1 MNIVFYTLLFK
12 IELLVCDFIHHSIP
26 EHRPIK
32 DLNMYITTSTV
43 KSAFVVIII
52 ILSGMLLTVNAE
64 INKTKPPFSLTLAQ
78 VKNWSP
84 TSSSAEPTNVS
95 TITLQARFIAH
106 LDEKKLQLDER
117 VKLLLAPDGMNN
129 LANYIEPQDKF
140 NLYNFTHWSYVDVLN
155 WFTGEATVNV
165 PAKPWIDTAH
175 KNGVK
180 VIGTVFFRP
189 AQYGGNA
196 DTVAMMLEVD
206 EYGNFP
212 YANKLVEIALY
223 YGFDGW
229 LMNQET
235 DLTVVKN
242 ANNEIVSGQFDYIKA
257 AELAKKMQ
265 RFMAYLT
272 KMAPEGMEIH
282 WYDSMLLDG
291 SVRWQNQLNELS
303 SPFLQDDKI
312 TSDKVT
318 DEVSGRVSDS
328 IFLNYWWNADMV
340 KESVEQAKNLERSA
354 YDIYFGADLWPDRNA
369 QRLFK
374 RRAWLDALFTD
385 NGNKGQSSI
394 ALFANNASFIFS
406 GSDSLAAYS
415 NFQYDANDY
424 LSFYQSEVRL
434 FSGDDLNVFLDDKP
448 QNWPGLG
455 RYIPAKS
462 TLSQL
467 PFSTSFN
474 TGHGKFTANKGKIQ
488 QGAWHDVG
496 QQDILPTWQF
506 AVEGNKSLSVF
517 FDFEQAYSG
526 GNSLALRAK
535 SIIKW
540 SLIPLYKTAFVLDEN
555 SLLSVIFKHNSPTT
569 SVWIWL
575 ETVDKVKI
583 KYPLMSDT
591 NQWSTVT
598 VDLKHYQGK
607 VIDKIGF
614 MVLGQNYNL
623 LSTNIGAVRIQ

>member
-1 MNIVFYTLLFK
+1 MNVRTLT
-12 IELLVCDFIHHSIP
+12 
-26 EHRPIK
+26 IK
-32 DLNMYITTSTV
+32 
-43 KSAFVVIII
+43 I
-52 ILSGMLLTVNAE
+52 ILSIAFIALGSTLCTATAE
-64 INKTKPPFSLTLAQ
+64 INKTKPPFSLTLTQ
-78 VKNWSP
+78 VKDWSP
-84 TSSSAEPTNVS
+84 TSPFAESANVS
-95 TITLQARFIAH
+95 TIALQDRIIAH
-106 LDEKKLQLDER
+106 LNEKQPTLDER

-165 PAKPWIDTAH
+165 PAKPWVDTAH

-189 AQYGGNA
+189 AQYGGNV
-196 DTVAMMLEVD
+196 DTVAMMLEMD
-206 EYGNFP
+206 EYDRFP
-212 YANKLVEIALY
+212 YADKLVEIALY

-235 DLTVVKN
+235 DLTFVKN
-242 ANNEIVSGQFDYIKA
+242 DKNEIVEGQFDYVKA

-272 KMAPEGMEIH
+272 KAAPEGMEIH

-303 SPFLQDDKI
+303 SPFLQDNKFI
-312 TSDKVT
+312 SDKVT
-318 DEVSGRVSDS
+318 DEVGVRVSDS

-340 KESVEQAKNLERSA
+340 KDSVKQVNSLNRSA
-354 YDIYFGADLWPDRNA
+354 YDMYFGADLWPDRNA
-369 QRLFK
+369 QRLFQ
-374 RRAWLDALFTD
+374 RRGWLDALFEESGT
-385 NGNKGQSSI
+385 KGHSSI

-406 GSDSLAAYS
+406 GSKTLNAYS
-415 NFQYDANDY
+415 NFQQDTNDY
-424 LSFYQSEVRL
+424 LSYYQSEVRL
-434 FSGDDLNVFLDDKP
+434 FSGDDLNVYHDDEQP
-448 QNWPGLG
+448 SWPGLG
-455 RYIPAKS
+455 RYIPAQS

-474 TGHGKFTANKGKIQ
+474 TGHGKLTANKGKIQ
-488 QGAWHDVG
+488 QGEWHDVS

-506 AVEGNKSLSVF
+506 AVEGNKNLSIF
-517 FDFEQAYSG
+517 FDFEQAYNG
-526 GNSLALRAK
+526 GNSLALRARK
-535 SIIKW
+535 PIKL
-540 SLIPLYKTAFVLDEN
+540 SSMHLYKTAFVLN
-555 SLLSVIFKHNSPTT
+555 KNNHLSVTFKHNSPTT
-569 SVWIWL
+569 TVWVWL
-575 ETVDKVKI
+575 ETVDKIMI
-583 KYPLMSDT
+583 KYPLISDT

-614 MVLGQNYNL
+614 MVLGQDSNL
-623 LSTNIGAVRIQ
+623 LSTNIGTMSIQ